1 MKQLKK
7 IDDDILLQKISEG
20 IDQKDI
26 AALFGVSPAA
36 VCKRLKRLTPQPPS
50 KLDSLTKREQFFCQ
64 EVARGRSQTAAAL
77 EAFDCG
83 SRDSA
88 KSLGSALA
96 KAPHIQEAI
105 QELMER
111 VGLTREKR
119 VRKLGEH
126 VDSKDAG
133 VSLKALDM
141 SFKLA
146 DEYPAQ
152 KQVSVSVNMDWF
164 PVDLEA
170 YRLPDK
176 RKPQEAIDA
185 EAEEVAEQAP
195 SGNEGNEEQ
204 AGE

>member
-1 MKQLKK
+1 MRHLKK
-7 IDDDILLQKISEG
+7 IDDNVLLQKIGEG
-20 IDQKDI
+20 VEQKEI
-26 AALFGVSPAA
+26 ATFFGVSPAA

-105 QELMER
+105 KELMER

-119 VRKLGEH
+119 VRKLAEH
-126 VDSKDAG
+126 VDNRDAG

-146 DEYPAQ
+146 DDYPAA
-152 KQVSVSVNMDWF
+152 KSISISANLDWL

-170 YRLPDK
+170 YRNKGPVT
-176 RKPQEAIDA
+176 DA
-185 EAEEVAEQAP
+185 EFSEQAP
-195 SGNEGNEEQ
+195 PQDGEGD
-204 AGE
+204 GE